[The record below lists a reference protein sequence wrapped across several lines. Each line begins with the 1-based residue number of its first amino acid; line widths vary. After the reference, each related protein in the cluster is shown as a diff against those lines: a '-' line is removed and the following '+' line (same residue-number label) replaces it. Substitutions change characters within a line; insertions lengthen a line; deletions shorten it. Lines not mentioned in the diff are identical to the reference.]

1 MKVVPI
7 AGMMAIFRTVSSWEY
22 FNEEDLLFR
31 VFLDVEIIIFWHS
44 WILLYS
50 IIDKLI

>member
-7 AGMMAIFRTVSSWEY
+7 AGMTAIFLTVSSCEY

-31 VFLDVEIIIFWHS
+31 VFLDVEIIIFWHTAEFYY
-44 WILLYS
+44 ILLS
-50 IIDKLI
+50 IN